1 MDSPPPQRKAAGF
14 VPPPGL
20 GSPVQEAAE
29 AMQRRPEDMAGANVP
44 GRGLDQ
50 AMADYAFQ
58 NFQNWS
64 PPNAGKGSAGYG
76 NRAMPAGPS
85 RAPGAHLAP
94 QPGAGMMAG
103 SAGSGKGSAV
113 AQSALQSLQM
123 FQGSDARGAEETSAM
138 QRAAAEQLQKQRMA
152 EANRNDPDAQR
163 SAAENA
169 ALENA
174 RRLKNSPLVQD
185 LALRNANVSK
195 GKEEKRYSGILKVF
209 RPEHGWGF
217 IENPELKSKYGS
229 SGSSF
234 NMHMVT
240 GLSHVQS
247 DIAVICTDSACA
259 VSQLLARDQCGC
271 HYVMPALLARL
282 AFLGV
287 FSVFATLEGQA
298 KQRLDSFSMAV
309 PLIYSERPVTDTSL
323 SSEEQGATCHQ
334 ALRLNSSQVK
344 AVQVRRV
351 EALIISLI
359 LVALGVVLTL
369 VTLVGGLSR
378 GVLLERFGWITL
390 ANGPEFRYLGMRF
403 ACLSEGS
410 LRSPAFAERWS
421 GNHDRCVPLNA
432 LACPVEEQLRSERF
446 SKSGFSLQLERVQ
459 CSACRNATAVLLL
472 PILITMATY
481 VKLIQGTTAR
491 LMWRDTAI
499 NKVLL
504 VLSGIVGGIANLGL
518 MAIYHGTC
526 ITTLRRAELFLQPE
540 LGPGHDVF
548 LNQAVE
554 GGIKLGS
561 LVSFTLE
568 MSKDGKPQA
577 RNARMEAEKV
587 DRPKTS
593 APGQEARELVGKV
606 FKGRVKSFNATNGF
620 GFLTCEELKSKFNG
634 RDIYVN
640 HTQVPGG
647 GSWVPEPD
655 CVYTT
660 FKGREPGY
668 KGKKATVLKQIWA
681 VTTGLEKKRMPQ
693 MLPAQAT
700 KPAPG
705 LPPSLT
711 TPAAASNQAA
721 AQAFRGLHGRKSNFK
736 LVESAV
742 DRVYSSV
749 LDGNAH
755 YYKALVADP
764 ADFSTYQALYSEL
777 EYKPAWMSGG
787 LALHRPT
794 ALGSES
800 QLRQSPTY
808 ERIVRFLAGYFGVE
822 PIRSLVNHYRSGE
835 DFTSF
840 HSDQYF
846 SGVNMTIGASFG
858 EERALVFEHR
868 ETKEQFSFP
877 QHNGDVFAFTDSV
890 NRQFVH
896 GVPRE
901 RRARSTGACGHTPGR
916 ISVIVWGRKDQ
927 ELWKTRAQTLP
938 LTLQPL
944 NVLENDPSK
953 EASLDE
959 ANRPETAGKDT
970 SPDHDGLARTASPR
984 GRALEQTDTRP
995 ARWKTLAK
1003 SPMHGY

>member
-20 GSPVQEAAE
+20 GSPMQEPE

-58 NFQNWS
+58 HYQSWS

-94 QPGAGMMAG
+94 QPGAGMPG

-123 FQGSDARGAEETSAM
+123 FQGSDGRGAEETSAM

-152 EANRNDPDAQR
+152 EARNDPDAQR

-185 LALRNANVSK
+185 LASRNANVSK

-217 IENPELKSKYGS
+217 IENPELKNKFG
-229 SGSSF
+229 
-234 NMHMVT
+234 
-240 GLSHVQS
+240 HVQS
-247 DIAVICTDSACA
+247 QYTQVIF
-259 VSQLLARDQCGC
+259 R
-271 HYVMPALLARL
+271 
-282 AFLGV
+282 
-287 FSVFATLEGQA
+287 
-298 KQRLDSFSMAV
+298 V
-309 PLIYSERPVTDTSL
+309 PSDVHGRPVLCAEGVGPCSCELYPIWGCCRPQFQEVNDSDDRAEDVTDGTQSHAP
-323 SSEEQGATCHQ
+323 QGQSPILRYRARSKEPHAIKLCGLTAPRLIQ
-334 ALRLNSSQVK
+334 AFVWRVANISVK

-504 VLSGIVGGIANLGL
+504 VLSGIIGGIANLGL

-540 LGPGHDVF
+540 LGPGFGCLLLATVCKMLAALLNLCLGVHRQDVDPHPDVCHDVF

-647 GSWVPEPD
+647 GPLISGQCSQLSAVAVGFCHMTGGFRSGARRVVQCFNYDADNISVSCRTGCWSCPENLSHLFKQPMFAKLRS
-655 CVYTT
+655 YTMVIQV
-660 FKGREPGY
+660 
-668 KGKKATVLKQIWA
+668 A
-681 VTTGLEKKRMPQ
+681 GLEAKR
-693 MLPAQAT
+693 L
-700 KPAPG
+700 
-705 LPPSLT
+705 LE
-711 TPAAASNQAA
+711 
-721 AQAFRGLHGRKSNFK
+721 
-736 LVESAV
+736 LV
-742 DRVYSSV
+742 
-749 LDGNAH
+749 
-755 YYKALVADP
+755 
-764 ADFSTYQALYSEL
+764 
-777 EYKPAWMSGG
+777 
-787 LALHRPT
+787 
-794 ALGSES
+794 
-800 QLRQSPTY
+800 
-808 ERIVRFLAGYFGVE
+808 
-822 PIRSLVNHYRSGE
+822 RSKYDL
-835 DFTSF
+835 
-840 HSDQYF
+840 
-846 SGVNMTIGASFG
+846 
-858 EERALVFEHR
+858 
-868 ETKEQFSFP
+868 
-877 QHNGDVFAFTDSV
+877 
-890 NRQFVH
+890 
-896 GVPRE
+896 
-901 RRARSTGACGHTPGR
+901 
-916 ISVIVWGRKDQ
+916 
-927 ELWKTRAQTLP
+927 
-938 LTLQPL
+938 
-944 NVLENDPSK
+944 
-953 EASLDE
+953 
-959 ANRPETAGKDT
+959 
-970 SPDHDGLARTASPR
+970 
-984 GRALEQTDTRP
+984 
-995 ARWKTLAK
+995 
-1003 SPMHGY
+1003 

>member
-14 VPPPGL
+14 IPPPGL
-20 GSPVQEAAE
+20 GSPVQETE

-76 NRAMPAGPS
+76 NRAMPVGPS

-94 QPGAGMMAG
+94 QPGGGMMAG
-103 SAGSGKGSAV
+103 SAGSGKGSAA

-123 FQGSDARGAEETSAM
+123 FQGSDGRGAEETSAM
-138 QRAAAEQLQKQRMA
+138 QRAAAEQLQKQKMA

-185 LALRNANVSK
+185 LASRNANVSK
-195 GKEEKRYSGILKVF
+195 GKEEKRYQGILKVF

-217 IENPELKSKYGS
+217 IENPELKNKY
-229 SGSSF
+229 
-234 NMHMVT
+234 
-240 GLSHVQS
+240 
-247 DIAVICTDSACA
+247 
-259 VSQLLARDQCGC
+259 
-271 HYVMPALLARL
+271 
-282 AFLGV
+282 
-287 FSVFATLEGQA
+287 
-298 KQRLDSFSMAV
+298 
-309 PLIYSERPVTDTSL
+309 
-323 SSEEQGATCHQ
+323 
-334 ALRLNSSQVK
+334 
-344 AVQVRRV
+344 
-351 EALIISLI
+351 
-359 LVALGVVLTL
+359 
-369 VTLVGGLSR
+369 
-378 GVLLERFGWITL
+378 
-390 ANGPEFRYLGMRF
+390 
-403 ACLSEGS
+403 
-410 LRSPAFAERWS
+410 
-421 GNHDRCVPLNA
+421 
-432 LACPVEEQLRSERF
+432 
-446 SKSGFSLQLERVQ
+446 
-459 CSACRNATAVLLL
+459 
-472 PILITMATY
+472 
-481 VKLIQGTTAR
+481 
-491 LMWRDTAI
+491 
-499 NKVLL
+499 
-504 VLSGIVGGIANLGL
+504 
-518 MAIYHGTC
+518 
-526 ITTLRRAELFLQPE
+526 
-540 LGPGHDVF
+540 GHDVF

-620 GFLTCEELKSKFNG
+620 GFLTCEELKSKFAG
-634 RDIYVN
+634 R
-640 HTQVPGG
+640 
-647 GSWVPEPD
+647 
-655 CVYTT
+655 
-660 FKGREPGY
+660 
-668 KGKKATVLKQIWA
+668 AWA
-681 VTTGLEKKRMPQ
+681 VEDKKSTWVSGNFPQLKALAKSSDSPERQMLQEAQQTLFEPAFVNRLGKEVTLEKGQERSGCS
-693 MLPAQAT
+693 
-700 KPAPG
+700 KPG
-705 LPPSLT
+705 
-711 TPAAASNQAA
+711 AADHKAGASGPT
-721 AQAFRGLHGRKSNFK
+721 FRGLHGRRSNFK
-736 LVESAV
+736 LVEAAV

-755 YYKALVADP
+755 YYKALVSDP
-764 ADFSTYQALYSEL
+764 VDFSTYQALLSEL

-901 RRARSTGACGHTPGR
+901 RRARSMGACGHSHGR
-916 ISVIVWGRKDQ
+916 ISVIVWGRRDQ
-927 ELWKTRAQTLP
+927 ELWKTRAKTLP

-944 NVLENDPSK
+944 NVLEHDPSQATDDK
-953 EASLDE
+953 DASLDAD
-959 ANRPETAGKDT
+959 ANRLEPSWKDE
-970 SPDHDGLARTASPR
+970 PPHHDGL
-984 GRALEQTDTRP
+984 GRAPDTRP
-995 ARWKTLAK
+995 ARWKTFAK
-1003 SPMHGY
+1003 SQAHGY

>member
-1 MDSPPPQRKAAGF
+1 MERQTLTLAQVHPNIKALSEFLRTQPKRVVLLPSRVGLTPGAGIMDSPPPQRKAAGF
-14 VPPPGL
+14 IPPPGL
-20 GSPVQEAAE
+20 GSPVQETE
-29 AMQRRPEDMAGANVP
+29 AMQRRPEDMASADVP

-64 PPNAGKGSAGYG
+64 PPNAGKGAAGYG
-76 NRAMPAGPS
+76 NRAMPVGPS

-94 QPGAGMMAG
+94 QPGAGVMAG
-103 SAGSGKGSAV
+103 SAGSGKGSAA

-123 FQGSDARGAEETSAM
+123 FQASDGRGAEETSAM

-185 LALRNANVSK
+185 LASRNANVSK
-195 GKEEKRYSGILKVF
+195 GKEEKRYQGILKVF

-217 IENPELKSKYGS
+217 IENPELKNKYDPCCALKVGPCS
-229 SGSSF
+229 CELYPIWGCCRPQFQEVNDSDDRAED
-234 NMHMVT
+234 VT
-240 GLSHVQS
+240 DGTQSHAPQ
-247 DIAVICTDSACA
+247 ACA
-259 VSQLLARDQCGC
+259 TQGQSPMLRYRARSKEPHAIKLCGLTA
-271 HYVMPALLARL
+271 PRL
-282 AFLGV
+282 IQAFV
-287 FSVFATLEGQA
+287 WRVANIS
-298 KQRLDSFSMAV
+298 
-309 PLIYSERPVTDTSL
+309 
-323 SSEEQGATCHQ
+323 
-334 ALRLNSSQVK
+334 VK

-378 GVLLERFGWITL
+378 GVLLERFGWTIGRGSCWVTGVTKITL

-421 GNHDRCVPLNA
+421 GNHDRCVPLMLRCFSRLGSEFFSHPRAAAIAGTQHVQKKWLRTPRNA

-472 PILITMATY
+472 PILITMELRLQVWSFLRDDALDGEESDPLADAPT
-481 VKLIQGTTAR
+481 VPG

-504 VLSGIVGGIANLGL
+504 VLSGIIGGIATLACPWHCVQSHASSPADKQNEAMEDCPACLSQTDLGAVRNLGL

-540 LGPGHDVF
+540 LGPGFGCLLLATVCKMLAALLNLCLGVHRHDVF

-647 GSWVPEPD
+647 GPLISGHE
-655 CVYTT
+655 YE
-660 FKGREPGY
+660 FKLFVNPQMQPQGRE
-668 KGKKATVLKQIWA
+668 LK
-681 VTTGLEKKRMPQ
+681 
-693 MLPAQAT
+693 
-700 KPAPG
+700 
-705 LPPSLT
+705 SL
-711 TPAAASNQAA
+711 Q
-721 AQAFRGLHGRKSNFK
+721 RI
-736 LVESAV
+736 E
-742 DRVYSSV
+742 DYSS
-749 LDGNAH
+749 LG
-755 YYKALVADP
+755 
-764 ADFSTYQALYSEL
+764 EL
-777 EYKPAWMSGG
+777 
-787 LALHRPT
+787 PT
-794 ALGSES
+794 A
-800 QLRQSPTY
+800 QSVG
-808 ERIVRFLAGYFGVE
+808 EKL
-822 PIRSLVNHYRSGE
+822 LVS
-835 DFTSF
+835 
-840 HSDQYF
+840 
-846 SGVNMTIGASFG
+846 
-858 EERALVFEHR
+858 
-868 ETKEQFSFP
+868 
-877 QHNGDVFAFTDSV
+877 
-890 NRQFVH
+890 
-896 GVPRE
+896 
-901 RRARSTGACGHTPGR
+901 
-916 ISVIVWGRKDQ
+916 
-927 ELWKTRAQTLP
+927 
-938 LTLQPL
+938 
-944 NVLENDPSK
+944 
-953 EASLDE
+953 
-959 ANRPETAGKDT
+959 
-970 SPDHDGLARTASPR
+970 
-984 GRALEQTDTRP
+984 
-995 ARWKTLAK
+995 
-1003 SPMHGY
+1003 